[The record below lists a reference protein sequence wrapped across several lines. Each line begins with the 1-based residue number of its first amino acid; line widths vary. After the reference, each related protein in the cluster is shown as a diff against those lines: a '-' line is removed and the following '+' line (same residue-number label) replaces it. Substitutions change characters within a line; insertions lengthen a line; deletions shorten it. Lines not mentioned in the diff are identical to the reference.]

1 LFCQIDDALS
11 RASKFLSQTAQAV
24 IEANGCHPYF
34 GIDCASSAEKACRLM
49 LEKGVNRL
57 GVTRG
62 GVLLSTVTL
71 SDIVELIARGH
82 SDVTRPD
89 QPIDIP
95 QAVLTRTI
103 EEAATS
109 GQAPYANVGVR
120 ELKRGS
126 ISDGVL
132 VVRNSDRLLR
142 CFGGVATDG
151 AVGVVDEKGVL
162 IGNVSS
168 WDLKL
173 VNHHSLVSFSLPI
186 SDFLKTV
193 RDANM
198 LPSDYLVTVKLWSS
212 IGALLKKFADNH
224 VDRIYVVD
232 EDGKPVGV
240 VDNATLLRILLA

>member
-1 LFCQIDDALS
+1 M
-11 RASKFLSQTAQAV
+11 
-24 IEANGCHPYF
+24 
-34 GIDCASSAEKACRLM
+34 M

-95 QAVLTRTI
+95 VSNLDGVWEWLFLTSCARLQQAILSRTI

-120 ELKRGS
+120 ETKRGTLS
-126 ISDGVL
+126 EGVL
-132 VVRNSDRLLR
+132 VVRNTDRLLR

-151 AVGVVDEKGVL
+151 AVGVIDEKGIL
-162 IGNVSS
+162 IGNVSA
-168 WDLKL
+168 W
-173 VNHHSLVSFSLPI
+173 
-186 SDFLKTV
+186 
-193 RDANM
+193 
-198 LPSDYLVTVKLWSS
+198 
-212 IGALLKKFADNH
+212 
-224 VDRIYVVD
+224 
-232 EDGKPVGV
+232 
-240 VDNATLLRILLA
+240 